1 MRGYDTAEYAASR
14 LIETIICHDKTPVM
28 VNSVGMDGDKIDL
41 IVTNL
46 LEDNDPYHVH
56 LDECDINPVSL
67 GYVNHKKYAHYIM
80 RAPMRRDWRQGLR
93 MLNIV
98 DAEGMNPRLI
108 PYRTIAQTIMGS
120 FPSFK
125 SCLDRINGK
134 ERIEEMAFN
143 RDFAINREGKLRY
156 KGLFSVGTIDMTN
169 GNVLIGDNF
178 NWVREA
184 LEEQMKMEAA

>member
-14 LIETIICHDKTPVM
+14 LVETIIRHDGIPVM
-28 VNSVGMDGDKIDL
+28 VQSVGNGVNGEITVG
-41 IVTNL
+41 ITNL
-46 LEDNDPYHVH
+46 MEDDPSYIVP
-56 LDECDINPVSL
+56 LSECDINPVSL
-67 GYVNHKKYAHYIM
+67 GYVNHKKSAHYIM

-125 SCLDRINGK
+125 SCLDRLNSK
-134 ERIEEMAFN
+134 EKIEEMAFN
-143 RDFAINREGKLRY
+143 RDFAVNREGDMKY
-156 KGLFSVGTIDMTN
+156 KSLFTIGKVDMTN
-169 GNVLIGDNF
+169 GNLLIGDNF

-184 LEEQMKMEAA
+184 LEEQMEAA